1 MEAAAELQYL
11 EPGIQGFLNTLESAL
26 VSLTFCAD
34 PTSLF
39 SGTRIGIRGGGGRHT
54 QMERHGP
61 RTVIV
66 ISRQPQPQEILD
78 AIMNGGDYDVVFVES
93 MARAYSRVKRVVPD
107 LVVLCLLI
115 DDVDGYQV
123 LSMLKLDSAT
133 SGIPVVTYE
142 TARPR
147 VPAFQMH

>member
-1 MEAAAELQYL
+1 
-11 EPGIQGFLNTLESAL
+11 
-26 VSLTFCAD
+26 
-34 PTSLF
+34 
-39 SGTRIGIRGGGGRHT
+39 
-54 QMERHGP
+54 MERHGP